1 MTLKH
6 WYWDQQLPLADLQ
19 RILANDEDPRFIPLA
34 GLLLGRSDDPK
45 QVFELISPVS
55 FCRRYR
61 AILNQV
67 NRDEWS
73 KDKTALW
80 ATTYERLSKQLRQ
93 EGVRFRSKER
103 RADDPFYA
111 PLRA

>member
-1 MTLKH
+1 MTLKNWH
-6 WYWDQQLPLADLQ
+6 WDQRTPLVEIE
-19 RILANDEDPRFIPLA
+19 RILANDEDPRFISLA
-34 GLLLGRSDDPK
+34 GLLLARSDDPK
-45 QVFELISPVS
+45 QVFGLISPVA

-61 AILNQV
+61 AILNQI

-73 KDKTALW
+73 KDKAALW

-103 RADDPFYA
+103 RTDDPFYA
-111 PLRA
+111 